1 MDFPVKMPRLGEE
14 MTKGKVIEWLK
25 KEGEPVKEKDTLFV
39 VDTEKAALEVE
50 AGATGVL
57 RKILA
62 TDPEKEIPVG
72 ETIAIIETAR

>member
-25 KEGEPVKEKDTLFV
+25 KEGEPINEKEVLFV

-50 AGATGVL
+50 SLATGVL
-57 RKILA
+57 KKIIVS
-62 TDPEKEIPVG
+62 DPDQEIKVG
-72 ETIAIIETAR
+72 EVIGIIETK

>member
-1 MDFPVKMPRLGEE
+1 MEHKVAMPRLGEE

-72 ETIAIIETAR
+72 ETIAIIETKS

>member
-14 MTKGKVIEWLK
+14 MTRGKVIEWLK
-25 KEGEPVKEKDTLFV
+25 KEGDQVNDKETLFV

-57 RKILA
+57 RKILV

-72 ETIAIIETAR
+72 ETIAIIETAK